1 MGDDATT
8 SSCPPAAKKAKVK
21 YIKVQNGGLEI
32 SWRTLLMAVAVVLTG
47 GGAVGALS
55 FASESFVEE
64 KVQESADEI
73 ETKQRARGDRLDV
86 TLDRHEDT
94 TNGQVI
100 GEVQLDVNAI
110 QKVQHQQYARDE
122 ARRVTAKIGSR
133 SLREETYDRLV
144 DLNLARLKND
154 KPPCANLDCSH

>member
-1 MGDDATT
+1 MGDEATK
-8 SSCPPAAKKAKVK
+8 SSIPPKEKKR
-21 YIKVQNGGLEI
+21 YIKVQNGGVEI

-47 GGAVGALS
+47 GGSVGALS
-55 FASESFVEE
+55 FASENFVEE

-73 ETKQRARGDRLDV
+73 ETKQKARDDQLDV
-86 TLDRHEDT
+86 TLDQHADT
-94 TNGQVI
+94 IKTNGKVI

-110 QKVQHQQYARDE
+110 QRIQHQQYARDE